1 MINFLVD
8 MGDISV
14 GVVLLDLVVLVD
26 VIDTSA
32 GLTVPDDLVLRRLA

>member
-1 MINFLVD
+1 MINFLLD

-14 GVVLLDLVVLVD
+14 GVMLLDLVVLVD
-26 VIDTSA
+26 DIDTSA